1 MGYGLAAA
9 GGLEA
14 AQQGLRQRLMD
25 QMLLEKQKQDM
36 AIQLREQALREQE
49 ASQRADLLKQGQADR
64 LSNQQGIAQDRQDN
78 ETMRAFTMNPAGAPL
93 MPKIAGRMRD
103 LGLPVQETPG
113 VAGPPAVEGLS
124 SLATPMQG
132 RMITPESTPE
142 SFQRGSTQA
151 DIATKT
157 QQDAQRQAAVDMAAQ
172 RTTDQTAAEAQRQSD
187 RQDNLKLAAS
197 LRPAPAGN
205 EKLTRVEH
213 KDPDTGRT
221 VIEYLPQ
228 SAIKGQK
235 FEKGVLGAT
244 ESRLASAEAVRQ
256 TGDDMITNLST
267 PDLRAKLGPA
277 MGRFNTLKD
286 FIGNPPP
293 EFSELAGQI
302 ESYALANMGVHGMR
316 SAQGSRMIAQL
327 LDQHHTPESLIA
339 SIKGL
344 NSFATHFMENEGRKV
359 TGSNAAPV
367 SGGNDAL
374 PAVGGTFNGGKVL
387 KVEKVK

>member
-36 AIQLREQALREQE
+36 AIQLQEQALREQE

-64 LSNQQGIAQDRQDN
+64 LANQQGIAQDRQDN

-142 SFQRGSTQA
+142 SFQRGQTQA

-172 RTTDQTAAEAQRQSD
+172 RTTDQTAADARRHTE
-187 RQDNLKLAAS
+187 RQDDIRLAAS
-197 LRPAPAGN
+197 LRPAPAASD
-205 EKLTRVEH
+205 KLTKVEH
-213 KDPDTGRT
+213 KDPATGRT
-221 VIEYLPQ
+221 VIEWLPM
-228 SAIKGQK
+228 SEVRGKT
-235 FEKGVLGAT
+235 FEKGTGAAT
-244 ESRLASAEAVRQ
+244 ENRLASAQAVTQ
-256 TGDDMITNLST
+256 TGNDIVASLSQPGVAGT
-267 PDLRAKLGPA
+267 LGPTL
-277 MGRFNTLKD
+277 GRYNSIKD
-286 FIGNPPP
+286 FIGDPPP
-293 EFSELAGQI
+293 EFAELAGKI
-302 ESYALANMGVHGMR
+302 ESYAIANMGVHGMR
-316 SAQGSRMIAQL
+316 SAQGAEKIKSL
-327 LDQHHTPESLIA
+327 LDKHHTPESLA
-339 SIKGL
+339 ATIKGL
-344 NSFATHFMENEGRKV
+344 NDFSTHFMENEGRKP
-359 TGSNAAPV
+359 TAT
-367 SGGNDAL
+367 SGKKTTRYDMQGNPL
-374 PAVGGTFNGGKVL
+374 P
-387 KVEKVK
+387 